1 MTLSSSYKFMAGNV
15 NLSEKNISFIVW
27 NRLQRAECKLT
38 LALRIFNSCLL
49 QYLDFH
55 SFVTRIISVS
65 KTATHE
71 ISKH

>member
-1 MTLSSSYKFMAGNV
+1 MTLSSSYKFMVGNV
-15 NLSEKNISFIVW
+15 NLSEQNISFIAW
-27 NRLQRAECKLT
+27 NRLQRAECKLP
-38 LALRIFNSCLL
+38 LKIFNSCLL

-65 KTATHE
+65 KTVTHE